1 MVHHIVM
8 FRLKDTDGK
17 TAQELA
23 YEAKGK
29 ADQLPETVE
38 SIRSME
44 VRVNSEA
51 ADQTNYHIALI
62 CAFDDYAG
70 LDAYQNHPDH
80 KAFGKFIAGIRAE
93 GGRACIDYED

>member
-23 YEAKGK
+23 LEAKARAEK
-29 ADQLPETVE
+29 LPALVP
-38 SIRSME
+38 SLCSME
-44 VRVNSEA
+44 VAVNSEA
-51 ADQTNYHIALI
+51 ADRTNYHIALI
-62 CAFDDYAG
+62 CTFADYAG

-93 GGRACIDYED
+93 GGRACIDYES

>member
-8 FRLKDTDGK
+8 FRLQDTNGK

-23 YEAKGK
+23 FEAKALAEK
-29 ADQLPETVE
+29 LPETVE
-38 SIRSME
+38 SIRGMQ
-44 VRVNSEA
+44 VCVNSEA

-62 CAFDDYAG
+62 CTFDDYAG